1 MICWGEIQQQLR
13 HDQRHSIAFCVS
25 YGAIAIGHAWRAIRP
40 VPGLKVTSES
50 SQFSCRL
57 QHAWNQAA
65 RVRPRD
71 RGHSKAAQLPM
82 PTACTATILA
92 QTRHARPST
101 NAEVYF
107 GEASHGVT
115 SLLAHAPTPAQ
126 SRALLIKSH
135 DPHCLCS
142 HQASGICVATT
153 FHRYTHHIFLRS
165 PSATN
170 ASHSCLGR
178 HAATTS
184 CNACYSF
191 LEVARGS
198 NIDTSCNVLAPN
210 EHLRPKRRR
219 TRLRNM

>member
-1 MICWGEIQQQLR
+1 MARNSTSARAESDFPPSFLVGFSMPGIRQP
-13 HDQRHSIAFCVS
+13 VS
-25 YGAIAIGHAWRAIRP
+25 AQETGATAKQPSFQCRQH
-40 VPGLKVTSES
+40 VP
-50 SQFSCRL
+50 L
-57 QHAWNQAA
+57 QSWH
-65 RVRPRD
+65 
-71 RGHSKAAQLPM
+71 
-82 PTACTATILA
+82 
-92 QTRHARPST
+92 RHAMLDRQRMPKC
-101 NAEVYF
+101 
-107 GEASHGVT
+107 T
-115 SLLAHAPTPAQ
+115 SLRLLMASPACLLTHRPLQ

-170 ASHSCLGR
+170 ASHSYLGR